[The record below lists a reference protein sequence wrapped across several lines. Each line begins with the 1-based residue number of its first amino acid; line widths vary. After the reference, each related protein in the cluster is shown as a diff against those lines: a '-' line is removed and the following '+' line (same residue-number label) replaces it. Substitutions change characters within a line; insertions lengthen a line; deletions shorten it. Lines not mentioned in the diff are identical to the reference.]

1 MSDPAATSSSTARG
15 VVLVVD
21 DQLKNVQVVG
31 GLLTHEGYEVIPATS
46 GTQALQ
52 RITARKPD
60 LVLLDVLMPDL
71 NGFEVCSR
79 IQAQFGA
86 EAPPVIF
93 LSAADEKDIIV
104 RALECGGVDYVTK
117 PFNRAELL
125 ARVQTHI
132 ELKLA
137 RDAVARAVREKD
149 ELMSMVAHDLKNP
162 IGAVRFSAMT
172 LVESSAVSGKMA
184 QETLRHIVASSEEML
199 AFIERFLLRKA
210 READPA
216 FMAQVP
222 VDMGVLV
229 TELGHW
235 ETTARRKEIAFT
247 VIPPTSPLSVPTDPK
262 ALRQVLENLVSN
274 ALKFTPPGG
283 QVDVKVQGSDKHLEW
298 IIEDSGPGFTP
309 EDLPRLFQDY
319 TRLSAQPTAGESS
332 TGLGLAIAKRLVDR
346 LGGDLTASRSPLGG
360 ACFTLRLTLDSNPH

>member
-1 MSDPAATSSSTARG
+1 MPESLDSPSCVARG

-31 GLLTHEGYEVIPATS
+31 GLLTREGYEVIPATS
-46 GTQALQ
+46 GAQALQ
-52 RITARKPD
+52 RMMVRLPD
-60 LVLLDVLMPDL
+60 LVLLDVLMPEL
-71 NGFEVCSR
+71 NGFEVCGR
-79 IQAQFGA
+79 IRAQFGA

-93 LSAADEKDIIV
+93 LSAADEKDIVV

-162 IGAVRFSAMT
+162 IGAVRFSALSLAESGVVTGRLAQDT
-172 LVESSAVSGKMA
+172 L
-184 QETLRHIVASSEEML
+184 QHIVSSSEEML

-210 READPA
+210 READPD
-216 FMAQVP
+216 FVTQVP
-222 VDMGVLV
+222 VGMQEMVA
-229 TELGHW
+229 ELGNW
-235 ETTARRKEIAFT
+235 QLAARRKGIEITFL
-247 VIPPTSPLSVPTDPK
+247 PPTSRLLVPTDPR
-262 ALRQVLENLVSN
+262 ALRQILDNLISN
-274 ALKFTPPGG
+274 AIKFTPSGG
-283 QVDVKVQGSDKHLEW
+283 RIEVKVALLSDLVIW
-298 IIEDSGPGFTP
+298 TVEDSGPGFSKD
-309 EDLPRLFQDY
+309 DLPQLFQDY

-332 TGLGLAIAKRLVDR
+332 TGLGLAIAKRLAVR
-346 LGGDLTASRSPLGG
+346 LGGELSCAESSLGG
-360 ACFTLRLTLDSNPH
+360 ACLKLVLKHESESA

>member
-1 MSDPAATSSSTARG
+1 MSEPNASSSSVARG

-46 GTQALQ
+46 GDQALQ
-52 RITARKPD
+52 RLSVRKPD

-71 NGFEVCSR
+71 NGFEVCCR
-79 IQAQFGA
+79 IREQLGA

-93 LSAADEKDIIV
+93 LSAADEKDIVV

-117 PFNRAELL
+117 PFNKAELL

-162 IGAVRFSAMT
+162 IGAVRFSAMS
-172 LVESSAVSGKMA
+172 LAEAGAVSGRTA
-184 QETLRHIVASSEEML
+184 VETLQHIISSSEEML
-199 AFIERFLLRKA
+199 AFIERFLSRKS

-216 FMAQVP
+216 FVAVVP
-222 VDMGVLV
+222 VDVAALAA
-229 TELGHW
+229 ELERW
-235 ETTARRKEIAFT
+235 QTSARRKNITLTIVPPAQAAT
-247 VIPPTSPLSVPTDPK
+247 VQTDPK
-262 ALRQVLENLVSN
+262 ALRQVLDNLISN
-274 ALKFTPPGG
+274 ALKFTPSGG
-283 QVDVKVQGSDKHLEW
+283 KVEVQSHLSDHQVEW
-298 IIEDSGPGFTP
+298 TVNDSGPGFAP
-309 EDLPRLFQDY
+309 EDLPQLFQDY
-319 TRLSAQPTAGESS
+319 TRLSAQPTDGESS
-332 TGLGLAIAKRLVDR
+332 TGLGLAIAKRLSDR
-346 LGGDLTASRSPLGG
+346 LGARLEAGGSPLGG
-360 ACFTLRLTLDSNPH
+360 ASLKLRLKLDPQIP